1 MDVWIIILRV
11 LHVGGGLFWAGAG
24 LSATWFVQPAARAA
38 GPQGGEFMKRLMG
51 DSKLGP
57 AMGISA
63 IAALGSGI
71 ALYWIDFG
79 AVVPFNASM
88 AAFAV
93 GGIAAL
99 AVWLISV
106 LVSLPS
112 ARRMEEL
119 GERAQAGEEVGAEM
133 GQIGSRMARSSQVST
148 WLLVLTVLAMAV
160 ARYL

>member
-1 MDVWIIILRV
+1 MDVIVIVLRIL
-11 LHVGGGLFWAGAG
+11 HIGGGLFWAGAG
-24 LSATWFVQPAARAA
+24 LSAAWFLQPTVRAEGQQGAA
-38 GPQGGEFMKRLMG
+38 FMKRLMG
-51 DSKLGP
+51 RLGP

-71 ALYWIDFG
+71 ALYWIDFE

-93 GGIAAL
+93 GGVAAL
-99 AVWLISV
+99 AVWLTSV
-106 LVSLPS
+106 TISLPG

-119 GERAQAGEEVGAEM
+119 GERARAGEDVGAEM
-133 GQIGSRMARSSQVST
+133 ARAGAQMTRVGQLST